1 MAAKLISIEIV
12 YATAKEQYIMTA
24 NVPDDSS
31 IADALITSGILQKF
45 PEINLAHN
53 KVGIFGQ
60 IKKLTDQVVQGDRIE
75 IYRPLLIDPK
85 QARRLREDKAKH
97 KPIL

>member
-60 IKKLTDQVVQGDRIE
+60 IKKLTDQVVQGDRI
-75 IYRPLLIDPK
+75 YRPLLIDPK